1 MYQELY
7 IQNFDLDMQTTQMP
21 MS

>member
-7 IQNFDLDMQTTQMP
+7 IQNFDLDMQTSQMP